1 MNTDLEERNTNVA
14 IVPSSLI
21 KDTCD
26 IIESARNN
34 AARAVNVALT
44 IRNWK
49 LGERI
54 SKENF
59 EGAERAE
66 YGKQIIQKLAGMLT
80 DRFGKGLDF
89 SSLYK
94 YIKFYKYF
102 PNILDTVSPKCGK
115 VDAVRPQLLPWT
127 HYREL
132 IRVENEEARN
142 FSAYN
147 KSPAKTSRRLSY
159 CR

>member
-1 MNTDLEERNTNVA
+1 MKRNNETSIIEKGTENDVV
-14 IVPSSLI
+14 VPSDLL

-26 IIESARNN
+26 IIESARSN

-44 IRNWK
+44 IRNWR

-54 SKENF
+54 SVENL
-59 EGAERAE
+59 EGAERAG
-66 YGKQIIQKLAGMLT
+66 YGKQLIQRLAEELT
-80 DRFGKGLDF
+80 GRFGKGLDF

-94 YIKFYKYF
+94 YMKFYKCF
-102 PNILDTVSPKCGK
+102 PNILDALRPKSGK
-115 VDAVRPQLLPWT
+115 VDVMSSQLLPWT

-142 FSAYN
+142 WYAREDS
-147 KSPAKTSRRLSY
+147 SPPT
-159 CR
+159 